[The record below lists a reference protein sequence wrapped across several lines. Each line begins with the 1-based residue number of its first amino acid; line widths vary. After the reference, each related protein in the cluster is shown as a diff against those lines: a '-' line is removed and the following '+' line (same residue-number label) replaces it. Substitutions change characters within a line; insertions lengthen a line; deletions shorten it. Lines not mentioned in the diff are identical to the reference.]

1 MPGLRSIPVVLS
13 LWALAHPVQA
23 QDLSPAAAQP
33 PITIRTIVISGTRE
47 LPEETVRQ
55 AVPVEVD
62 APTSEPLE
70 HIRDAVERRYREA
83 GFTFARVTPIFDA
96 ATATLTLTV
105 DEGVIDGV
113 EFHGVDDANVVRTF
127 LNEFALRAGDVFNR
141 ERAMEALEVLLRQ
154 TRGAIRPGRLHFYDA
169 RDLRARRGTFDLVD
183 RNGQRVLRV
192 GLAEPTGRFRL
203 VPDLGD
209 REDWFTPV
217 DGFVPSLG
225 FGATVF
231 DHHEFNHAYVLGH
244 LSVKAA
250 SHRAGYALGLE
261 RPVFRTRKL
270 YLGGEL
276 HDLTATDD
284 RWQVSSSEASLAAIG
299 PRKSFRDYYRRRGLQ
314 INGALRIHPQA
325 EVLFAWRG
333 ERHENLLVESD
344 FSLWNGDE
352 PFRPN
357 VAVSDGKLNALV
369 LGASVRAQSFDRESL
384 DASYRR
390 HQLEN
395 PFGDRLNDP
404 EGHQRPLSM
413 WQIDW
418 TSEIAKSGA
427 LNSDF
432 DFTRHIISS
441 RGRLLVSPHQEVSAR
456 LIGGWSGG
464 SLPPQR
470 RFAIGG
476 VGSVH
481 GYAFKERV
489 GDTLALLNLEYA
501 LRWQS
506 VFQVLGF
513 FDAGRVTSR
522 QNAATRPIDLQA
534 EPAHWL
540 NGVGFGVALGG
551 ARIDFGYKLDAVP
564 SSLQVLLRLGRT
576 F

>member
-1 MPGLRSIPVVLS
+1 MPGLRSIPVVLF
-13 LWALAHPVQA
+13 LWALAPAVQA
-23 QDLSPAAAQP
+23 QDLSPPAAQP
-33 PITIRTIVISGTRE
+33 PITIRNIVISGTRE
-47 LPEETVRQ
+47 LSEETVRQ
-55 AVPVEVD
+55 AVPVEVG
-62 APTSEPLE
+62 AATSEPLE

-96 ATATLTLTV
+96 ATATLSLTV
-105 DEGVIDGV
+105 DEGVIAGV
-113 EFHGVDDANVVRTF
+113 EFHGVDDSNVVRTF

-154 TRGAIRPGRLHFYDA
+154 TRGAIRPGRLYFYDA
-169 RDLRARRGTFDLVD
+169 SDLRARRGTFDLVD
-183 RNGQRVLRV
+183 RNGQRVLLV

-352 PFRPN
+352 RFRPN
-357 VAVSDGKLNALV
+357 VAVRDGKLNALV

-395 PFGDRLNDP
+395 PFGDLLNDP

-418 TSEIAKSGA
+418 TSEVAKSGA

-476 VGSVH
+476 IGSVH

-501 LRWQS
+501 LGWKS

-522 QNAATRPIDLQA
+522 QNAGSRPLGLQA

>member
-1 MPGLRSIPVVLS
+1 MPGRRSIPVVLS
-13 LWALAHPVQA
+13 LCALAHPVQA

-33 PITIRTIVISGTRE
+33 PITIRNIVISGTRE
-47 LPEETVRQ
+47 LSEETVRQ
-55 AVPVEVD
+55 AVPVEVG

-96 ATATLTLTV
+96 ATATLSLTV

-113 EFHGVDDANVVRTF
+113 EFHGVDDSNVGRTF

-154 TRGAIRPGRLHFYDA
+154 TRGAIRPGRLYLYDA

-183 RNGQRVLRV
+183 RNGQRVLLV

-314 INGALRIHPQA
+314 INGAVRIHPQA

-357 VAVSDGKLNALV
+357 VAVRDGKLNALV
-369 LGASVRAQSFDRESL
+369 VGASVRAQSFDRESL

-404 EGHQRPLSM
+404 EGHRRPLSM

-418 TSEIAKSGA
+418 TSEVANSGA
-427 LNSDF
+427 FNSDF

-441 RGRLLVSPHQEVSAR
+441 RGRLLVSPHQEVFAR

-501 LRWQS
+501 LGWRS
-506 VFQVLGF
+506 VFEVLGF

-522 QNAATRPIDLQA
+522 QNAGSRPLDLQA